1 MDPAYLEC
9 PLKFVPKPL
18 EKTDDISK
26 GETDWS
32 ALAQTVVITLIVIG
46 VILFSLGV
54 ILEQTAANLSDES
67 EIALLGWIGEEM
79 PKFGETEDEDIR
91 AELSRAQDI
100 LEKIIQAGDA
110 RKLPYHLA
118 LVDFDEPNAFAAP
131 GGLIAVSPP
140 LFDWVK
146 SDVALAFVLAHEL
159 AHHEARHVARRL
171 ARALLI
177 IGFQVLVESLTGQGS
192 LGWLGELASAQYSQE
207 QEHEADR
214 LAIERLS
221 LIYDDLGESTAFL
234 ERALASEEGGAMG
247 AGLWQTHP
255 PTEERLEKVRH
266 LIRVHHKRMR

>member
-1 MDPAYLEC
+1 MDPVYLER

-18 EKTDDISK
+18 EKTNDISR
-26 GETDWS
+26 GEGDRK
-32 ALAQTVVITLIVIG
+32 ALAQTVAITLIVIG
-46 VILFSLGV
+46 VILFSLGL
-54 ILEQTAANLSDES
+54 ILEHIAANLSDES
-67 EIALLGWIGEEM
+67 EIALLSWIAEEI
-79 PKFGETEDEDIR
+79 PRLSENVDEDAR
-91 AELSRAQDI
+91 AKLTRAQEV
-100 LEKIIQAGDA
+100 LEKIVQAGDA
-110 RKLPYHLA
+110 RNLPYHLE

-177 IGFQVLVESLTGQGS
+177 IGCQVLIESLTGQGS

-221 LIYDDLGESTAFL
+221 LIYEDLGESTEFL
-234 ERALASEEGGAMG
+234 ERALASEEGVAMG
-247 AGLWQTHP
+247 VGIWQTHP
-255 PTEERLEKVRH
+255 PTEERLEKVRS
-266 LIRVHHKRMR
+266 LIRAHHERVR